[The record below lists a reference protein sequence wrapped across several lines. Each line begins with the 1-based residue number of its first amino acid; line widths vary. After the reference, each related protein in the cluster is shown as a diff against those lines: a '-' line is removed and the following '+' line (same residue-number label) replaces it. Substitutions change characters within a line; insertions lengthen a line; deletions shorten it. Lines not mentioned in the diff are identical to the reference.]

1 MNKKLLNILF
11 LSIGVTIFG
20 LLMDDDNK
28 EPSKIMRF
36 VEFFAMTAII
46 FTVFTAFYYLINFT
60 MKKVIFSK
68 KQMS

>member
-11 LSIGVTIFG
+11 LSIGVAIFG

-28 EPSKIMRF
+28 EPSTTMRF

-46 FTVFTAFYYLINFT
+46 FTVFTVFYYLINFT
-60 MKKVIFSK
+60 KKKVIFPK
-68 KQMS
+68 K

>member
-1 MNKKLLNILF
+1 MNKKLLNILL

-28 EPSKIMRF
+28 EPSTIMRF

-46 FTVFTAFYYLINFT
+46 FAVFTAFYYLLNFT

-68 KQMS
+68 KEIL